1 MTNEIE
7 LRITECVAFADAQ
20 AFGDTGAYERISGR
34 AHFAVDPRA
43 AAQAT
48 VVDLANAPVDERGLV
63 RFAADFMILKPRE
76 MERGNRRVFYDYG
89 NRGHKRALQFFND
102 APHSN
107 APITLEHAG
116 NGFFMRRGYA
126 VAWLA
131 WEGDMLPGDGRMVLD
146 VPVASDNGKPI
157 TGRVRVEYIADVPGI
172 TCFPLS
178 GRIAA
183 HSYAAVSLDTREA
196 VLTRRRYPYDTPQ
209 AIPPDQWRF
218 ACVEAGVGGETQSVE
233 RA

>member
-1 MTNEIE
+1 MT
-7 LRITECVAFADAQ
+7 
-20 AFGDTGAYERISGR
+20 
-34 AHFAVDPRA
+34 
-43 AAQAT
+43 
-48 VVDLANAPVDERGLV
+48 RGLV

-107 APITLEHAG
+107 APITLAHAG

-146 VPVASDNGKPI
+146 VPVASDNGEADHRTDPR
-157 TGRVRVEYIADVPGI
+157 RVSSPMRRGSPA
-172 TCFPLS
+172 S
-178 GRIAA
+178 RSAA
-183 HSYAAVSLDTREA
+183 GSRRTAMPPSRSTRA
-196 VLTRRRYPYDTPQ
+196 TR
-209 AIPPDQWRF
+209 
-218 ACVEAGVGGETQSVE
+218 C
-233 RA
+233 